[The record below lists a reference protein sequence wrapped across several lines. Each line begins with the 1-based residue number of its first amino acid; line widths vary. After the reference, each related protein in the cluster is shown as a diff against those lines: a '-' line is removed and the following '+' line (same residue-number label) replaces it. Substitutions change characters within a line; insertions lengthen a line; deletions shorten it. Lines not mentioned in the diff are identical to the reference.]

1 MAINSYFFNAVKVGD
16 EYDRVYDANDFTSYL
31 DLLVGNGVFAN
42 PSTTLQVRASSGMDV
57 IVGAGSGW
65 INGLKMENTA
75 DSTLT
80 VSAADSVLNRIDRV
94 VFYADY
100 TAREMGIEII
110 KGTLAQNP
118 QAPTLTRTAS
128 RYEMALADIYVTKL
142 ATSISASNIADR
154 RQDSNL
160 CGIVTGLID
169 QIDATTLF
177 TQFTSQFNDWFEDI
191 KDQIKPK
198 LLSQYAYTHT
208 TVETSESTFDVTTL
222 IPEYSIS
229 TDILDVY
236 ISGLLLTDDEFTNVN
251 GTVTLTTPITHTGTE
266 VTFVVYSNGME

>member
-31 DLLVGNGVFAN
+31 NLLVGNGVFAN

-75 DSTLT
+75 DLTLT

-100 TAREMGIEII
+100 TAREMGIDII
-110 KGTLAQNP
+110 KGALAQNP

-128 RYEMALADIYVTKL
+128 RYEMALADIYVAKL
-142 ATSISASNIADR
+142 ATSISASNITDR

-169 QIDATTLF
+169 QIDTTTLF
-177 TQFTSQFNDWFEDI
+177 TQFTSQFNEWFEDI

-198 LLSQYAYTHT
+198 LLTQYAYTHT
-208 TVETSESTFDVTTL
+208 TAETSEDTFDVTTL

-236 ISGLLLTDDEFTNVN
+236 ISGLLLTEDEFTNTN
-251 GTVTLTTPITHTGTE
+251 GTVTLNVPITHTGTE

>member
-1 MAINSYFFNAVKVGD
+1 MAINSYFFNAVKVDD

-75 DSTLT
+75 DLTLT

-118 QAPTLTRTAS
+118 QAPALTRTAS
-128 RYEMALADIYVTKL
+128 RYEMALADIYVAKL
-142 ATSISASNIADR
+142 ATSISASNITDR

-169 QIDATTLF
+169 QIDTTTLF
-177 TQFTSQFNDWFEDI
+177 TQFTSQFNEWFEDI

-198 LLSQYAYTHT
+198 LLTQYAYTHT
-208 TVETSESTFDVTTL
+208 TTEASEDTFDVTTL

>member
-75 DSTLT
+75 DLTLT

-100 TAREMGIEII
+100 TAREMGVEII

-128 RYEMALADIYVTKL
+128 RYELALADIYVAKL
-142 ATSISASNIADR
+142 ATSISASNITDR

-169 QIDATTLF
+169 QIDTTTLF

-208 TVETSESTFDVTTL
+208 TAETSESTFDVTTL

-236 ISGLLLTDDEFTNVN
+236 ISGLLLTEDEFTNVN
-251 GTVTLTTPITHTGTE
+251 GTVTLTTPITHPGTE

>member
-75 DSTLT
+75 DLTLT

-100 TAREMGIEII
+100 TAREMGIDII

-128 RYEMALADIYVTKL
+128 RYEMALADIYVAKL
-142 ATSISASNIADR
+142 ATSIFASNITDR

-169 QIDATTLF
+169 QIDTTTLF
-177 TQFTSQFNDWFEDI
+177 TQFTSQFNEWFEDI

-198 LLSQYAYTHT
+198 LLTQYAYTHT
-208 TVETSESTFDVTTL
+208 TVETSEDTFDVTTL

-236 ISGLLLTDDEFTNVN
+236 ISGLLLTEDEFTNTN
-251 GTVTLTTPITHTGTE
+251 GTVTLNVPITHPGTE

>member
-75 DSTLT
+75 DLTLT
-80 VSAADSVLNRIDRV
+80 VEPSDSVLNRIDRV

-100 TAREMGIEII
+100 TAREMGIDII

-128 RYEMALADIYVTKL
+128 RYEMALADIYVAKL
-142 ATSISASNIADR
+142 ATSISASNITDR

-169 QIDATTLF
+169 QIDTTTLF
-177 TQFTSQFNDWFEDI
+177 TQFTSQFNEWFEDI

-208 TVETSESTFDVTTL
+208 TTETSEDTFDVTTL

>member
-31 DLLVGNGVFAN
+31 NLLVGNGVFPN
-42 PSTTLQVRASSGMDV
+42 PSTSLQVRNSYGMNI

-75 DSTLT
+75 DLTLT
-80 VSAADSVLNRIDRV
+80 VEPSDSVLNRIDRV

-100 TAREMGIEII
+100 TAREMGVTIL
-110 KGTLAQNP
+110 KGSLAQNP
-118 QAPTLTRTAS
+118 QPPALTRTAS
-128 RYEMALADIYVTKL
+128 RYEMALADILVPKL
-142 ATSISASNIADR
+142 GATVLASQITDR

-169 QIDATTLF
+169 QIDTTTLF
-177 TQFTSQFNDWFEDI
+177 NQFTSQFNDWFEDI
-191 KDQIKPK
+191 KDQIRPK
-198 LLSQYAYTHT
+198 LLTQYAYTHT
-208 TVETSESTFDVTTL
+208 TTETSEDTFDVTTL

-236 ISGLLLTDDEFTNVN
+236 ISGLLLTEDEFTNTN
-251 GTVTLTTPITHTGTE
+251 GTVTLNVPITHPGTE